1 MVRLTENEGVIY
13 EVNLEADAEIA
24 GPFDTW
30 LRDHIADMLQLP
42 GFQAAEI
49 LGDTAAPQGKV
60 RRTVQ
65 YRLRDQAAL
74 DDYLR
79 FHAPRMRQQ
88 GVERFGDR
96 YVADRR
102 VLAHREDF
110 ITGAVS
116 TENCLNCGEV
126 LTGQHCSHCGQ
137 RARVQVIS
145 LWGLIK
151 DFLGDVFDWD
161 SRLWRTLRPLAF
173 RPGLLTQEYLRGRRA
188 HYTPPFRM
196 YLILSV
202 VFFLMASIFDRG
214 NDIDFQRGG
223 GALTIRGND
232 VDFQRGG
239 GALTVNHD
247 AATKGGDA
255 EDAASASK
263 APATPDASA
272 GNPPSR
278 TTPDATA
285 DSAAADARAKAARS
299 VNTVRAKVIEDL
311 VRRMPESER
320 AELRA
325 ELDREFA
332 EVSDAQLEKVQQVI
346 ADPCSEENF
355 RLDAPFLEQYEP
367 RLRQAC
373 TKIVE
378 DTQSFG
384 RALWENLPK
393 MMFLFLPLI
402 ALVMA
407 FLYLGSGRYY
417 VEHLLF
423 FLHYHAFFFL
433 AGIAFLLLDWIGA
446 RTTGG
451 AASFVGALEG
461 ILGTVLII
469 YVPVYLYLA
478 MRRVYGQGRIW
489 TFTKFSALTVAYL
502 VCLTLTGVGLL
513 FYTALTL

>member
-1 MVRLTENEGVIY
+1 MVRLLENTGVIY
-13 EVNLEADAEIA
+13 EVNLEADAEIEA
-24 GPFDTW
+24 AFDTW

-42 GFQAAEI
+42 GFRAAEV
-49 LGDTAAPQGKV
+49 LSDASAAPGKV

-65 YRLRDQAAL
+65 YRLTDQAAL
-74 DDYLR
+74 DRYLR
-79 FHAPRMRQQ
+79 EHAPSMRTR
-88 GVERFGDR
+88 GAALFGER
-96 YVADRR
+96 YTAERR

-145 LWGLIK
+145 LWGLVK
-151 DFLGDVFDWD
+151 DLLGDVFDWD
-161 SRLWRTLRPLAF
+161 SRVWRTLRPLAF
-173 RPGLLTQEYLRGRRA
+173 RPGLVTQEYLRGRRA

-202 VFFLMASIFDRG
+202 IFFLIASVFDPG
-214 NDIDFQRGG
+214 KDINLNLGDG
-223 GALTIRGND
+223 GASLTIDDDAVTRRGPVTD
-232 VDFQRGG
+232 
-239 GALTVNHD
+239 
-247 AATKGGDA
+247 
-255 EDAASASK
+255 EDADRVRVEVSPDKAPEPADPRPPPPPD
-263 APATPDASA
+263 APAT
-272 GNPPSR
+272 
-278 TTPDATA
+278 TPE
-285 DSAAADARAKAARS
+285 AAAVRQAARS
-299 VNTVRAKVIEDL
+299 VDSARGKLIEDI
-311 VRRMPESER
+311 VRRLPEGER
-320 AELRA
+320 DGVRA
-325 ELDREFA
+325 ELDRELA
-332 EVSDAQLEKVQQVI
+332 GVSPEQLEKAQQVM

-355 RLDAPFLEQYEP
+355 RFDVDFLNKYEP

-373 TKIVE
+373 NKIAS
-378 DTQSFG
+378 DAQSFG

-407 FLYLGSGRYY
+407 ILYLGSGRYY

-433 AGIAFLLLDWIGA
+433 AGIVVLLLDRMGNA
-446 RTTGG
+446 ATG
-451 AASFVGALEG
+451 AASGFINSVEG
-461 ILGTVLII
+461 ILGTVLVI
-469 YVPVYLYLA
+469 YVPAYLYLA

-489 TFTKFSALTVAYL
+489 TATKFSALAIAYL
-502 VCLTLTGVGLL
+502 FCLVLTGVGLL

>member
-1 MVRLTENEGVIY
+1 MVSLTENAGVIY
-13 EVNLEADAEIA
+13 EVNLEADAAIE

-42 GFQAAEI
+42 GFRAAEI
-49 LGDTAAPQGKV
+49 LGDHAAPPGRV

-65 YRLRDQAAL
+65 YRLSDQAAL
-74 DDYLR
+74 DEYLR
-79 FHAPRMRQQ
+79 LHAPQMRAR
-88 GVERFGDR
+88 GGELFGDR
-96 YVADRR
+96 FTAERR

-110 ITGAVS
+110 LSGAVS

-137 RARVQVIS
+137 RAKVQVIS
-145 LWGLIK
+145 LWGLIR

-161 SRLWRTLRPLAF
+161 SRVWRTLRPLAF

-202 VFFLMASIFDRG
+202 TFFLIASVFDPG
-214 NDIDFQRGG
+214 KDISLNLGGG
-223 GALTIRGND
+223 GAALTIND
-232 VDFQRGG
+232 
-239 GALTVNHD
+239 D
-247 AATKGGDA
+247 AATETPQAQTRGQ
-255 EDAASASK
+255 AAGTSRGASPEAVDRPPPPAVPA
-263 APATPDASA
+263 APDTGAK
-272 GNPPSR
+272 
-278 TTPDATA
+278 TA
-285 DSAAADARAKAARS
+285 QS
-299 VNTVRAKVIEDL
+299 VNGARQRLIETI
-311 VRRMPESER
+311 VGRVPEAER

-325 ELDREFA
+325 ELENELGEITPEQAAR
-332 EVSDAQLEKVQQVI
+332 AQEVI
-346 ADPCSEENF
+346 ADPCNKENF
-355 RLDAPFLEQYEP
+355 RVDAGFLNKYEP

-373 TKIVE
+373 NKIVT

-402 ALVMA
+402 AVVMA
-407 FLYLGSGRYY
+407 LLYLGSGRYY

-433 AGIAFLLLDWIGA
+433 AGIAVLILDRLGAATTGPVSGVFTTAEDLLL
-446 RTTGG
+446 
-451 AASFVGALEG
+451 VAL
-461 ILGTVLII
+461 LF
-469 YVPVYLYLA
+469 YVPIYLYRA

-489 TFTKFSALTVAYL
+489 TATKFGVLVVSYL
-502 VCLTLTGVGLL
+502 FCLVLTGVGLL

>member
-1 MVRLTENEGVIY
+1 VVRLTENAGVIY

-49 LGDTAAPQGKV
+49 LEDTAAPQGKV

-151 DFLGDVFDWD
+151 DFFGDVFDWD

-214 NDIDFQRGG
+214 NDIDIQRGGGTLTIRGNDIDFQRGG
-223 GALTIRGND
+223 GALTINR
-232 VDFQRGG
+232 
-239 GALTVNHD
+239 D
-247 AATKGGDA
+247 AATKGGDV

-272 GNPPSR
+272 
-278 TTPDATA
+278 TP
-285 DSAAADARAKAARS
+285 AKPARS
-299 VNTVRAKVIEDL
+299 GNTTRGKVIEDL
-311 VRRMPESER
+311 VRRMPVAER
-320 AELRA
+320 AEVRA
-325 ELDREFA
+325 ELNRELA

-346 ADPCSEENF
+346 ADPCSGENF
-355 RLDAPFLEQYEP
+355 RLDAAFLEQYEP

-373 TKIVE
+373 TKIVG
-378 DTQSFG
+378 DWPSFK

-433 AGIAFLLLDWIGA
+433 AGIAILLLDWIGE
-446 RTTGG
+446 RTSGG
-451 AASFVGALEG
+451 AAGFVGALEG
-461 ILGTVLII
+461 ILGTVFTI

-478 MRRVYGQGRIW
+478 MRRVYRQGRIW
-489 TFTKFSALTVAYL
+489 TFTKFSALAVAYL

>member
-1 MVRLTENEGVIY
+1 MVRPIENAGVIY
-13 EVNLEADAEIA
+13 EVNLEADAAIEA
-24 GPFDTW
+24 AFDTW

-42 GFQAAEI
+42 GFRAAEV
-49 LGDTAAPQGKV
+49 LGDASAPPGRV

-65 YRLRDQAAL
+65 YRLSDQAAL
-74 DDYLR
+74 DRYLR
-79 FHAPRMRQQ
+79 EHAPRMRER
-88 GVERFGDR
+88 GVALFGER
-96 YVADRR
+96 YTAERR

-161 SRLWRTLRPLAF
+161 SRVWRTLRPLAF
-173 RPGLLTQEYLRGRRA
+173 RPGLVTQEYLRGRRA

-202 VFFLMASIFDRG
+202 AFFLIASVFDPGKDIALDLG
-214 NDIDFQRGG
+214 NGG
-223 GALTIRGND
+223 AALTIND
-232 VDFQRGG
+232 DEVRRDPVAARVEGSS
-239 GALTVNHD
+239 GAPVSTPPADVPQPANPPPPPAPEASVAGSDDAGRVQAVRSVD
-247 AATKGGDA
+247 AARG
-255 EDAASASK
+255 
-263 APATPDASA
+263 
-272 GNPPSR
+272 R
-278 TTPDATA
+278 L
-285 DSAAADARAKAARS
+285 
-299 VNTVRAKVIEDL
+299 IENI
-311 VRRMPESER
+311 VRRLPESER
-320 AELRA
+320 EGVRA
-325 ELDREFA
+325 ELSQELA
-332 EVSDAQLEKVQQVI
+332 GVSPEQLEKAQQVM
-346 ADPCSEENF
+346 ADPCGEENF
-355 RLDAPFLEQYEP
+355 RIDVESLNQYEA

-373 TKIVE
+373 NKIVS
-378 DTQSFG
+378 DMPSFG

-402 ALVMA
+402 AFVMA
-407 FLYLGSGRYY
+407 ILYLGSGRYY

-433 AGIAFLLLDWIGA
+433 AGIVVLVLDRIGA
-446 RTTGG
+446 ATTG
-451 AASFVGALEG
+451 AASGLVNSAEG
-461 ILGTVLII
+461 ILGTVLVI

-489 TFTKFSALTVAYL
+489 TAAKFGALAIAYL
-502 VCLTLTGVGLL
+502 VCMVLTGVGLL
-513 FYTALTL
+513 FYTAITL

>member
-1 MVRLTENEGVIY
+1 VVRLTENAGVIY
-13 EVNLEADAEIA
+13 EVNLEADAAIEA
-24 GPFDTW
+24 AFDTW

-42 GFQAAEI
+42 GFRAAEI
-49 LGDTAAPQGKV
+49 LGDRSAPSGRI

-65 YRLRDQAAL
+65 YRLADQASL
-74 DDYLR
+74 DTYLAV
-79 FHAPRMRQQ
+79 HAPRMR
-88 GVERFGDR
+88 ERGAELFGDR
-96 YVADRR
+96 YAADRR
-102 VLAHREDF
+102 ILAHREDF
-110 ITGAVS
+110 ISGAVS

-161 SRLWRTLRPLAF
+161 SRIWRTLRPLAF
-173 RPGLLTQEYLRGRRA
+173 RPGLLTQEFLRGRRA

-202 VFFLMASIFDRG
+202 VFFLIASIWDPGRDLNLKLG
-214 NDIDFQRGG
+214 DG
-223 GALTIRGND
+223 GASLTINDDAVTRSGAVTDEDADRVD
-232 VDFQRGG
+232 VDVSPDKAQG
-239 GALTVNHD
+239 
-247 AATKGGDA
+247 
-255 EDAASASK
+255 SAD
-263 APATPDASA
+263 PPPPPPPDASA
-272 GNPPSR
+272 
-278 TTPDATA
+278 TA
-285 DSAAADARAKAARS
+285 SEAAERQQAARS
-299 VNTVRAKVIEDL
+299 VNSARGRLIENL
-311 VRRMPESER
+311 VRRLPEDER
-320 AELRA
+320 PGIRA
-325 ELDREFA
+325 ELDRELA
-332 EVSDAQLEKVQQVI
+332 DVSPEQLEKAEQVM

-355 RLDAPFLEQYEP
+355 RLDVDFLNQYEP

-373 TKIVE
+373 NKIAS

-407 FLYLGSGRYY
+407 VLYVGSGRYY

-433 AGIAFLLLDWIGA
+433 AGIVVLLLDRLGA
-446 RTTGG
+446 ATTGAVSG
-451 AASFVGALEG
+451 FFGSAEELVIFAL
-461 ILGTVLII
+461 VF
-469 YVPVYLYLA
+469 YVPIYLFLA

-489 TFTKFSALTVAYL
+489 TATKFSALVVSYL
-502 VCLTLTGVGLL
+502 VCLVLTGVGLL

>member
-1 MVRLTENEGVIY
+1 MVRLVENAGVIY
-13 EVNLEADAEIA
+13 EVNLEADAGIEA
-24 GPFDTW
+24 TFDTW

-42 GFQAAEI
+42 GFRSAEI
-49 LGDTAAPQGKV
+49 LGDSAAPPGRI

-65 YRLRDQAAL
+65 YRLADQASL
-74 DDYLR
+74 DEYLR
-79 FHAPRMRQQ
+79 VHAPRMRAQ
-88 GVERFGDR
+88 GVARFGER
-96 YVADRR
+96 YSAERR

-110 ITGAVS
+110 TTGAVS

-145 LWGLIK
+145 LWGLIR

-161 SRLWRTLRPLAF
+161 SRVWRTLRPLAF

-202 VFFLMASIFDRG
+202 VFFLIASIFDPGRDLAFNLG
-214 NDIDFQRGG
+214 DGR
-223 GALTIRGND
+223 ASLTIDND
-232 VDFQRGG
+232 D
-239 GALTVNHD
+239 GAGPPPAPGDAVPAARAPEGP
-247 AATKGGDA
+247 AATG
-255 EDAASASK
+255 E
-263 APATPDASA
+263 
-272 GNPPSR
+272 
-278 TTPDATA
+278 
-285 DSAAADARAKAARS
+285 AARS
-299 VNTVRAKVIEDL
+299 VDAARSKLIDNL
-311 VRRMPESER
+311 LRRVPQAER

-325 ELDREFA
+325 ELERELGQ
-332 EVSDAQLEKVQQVI
+332 VTPAQLERMERVI

-355 RLDAPFLEQYEP
+355 RIDIAALEQYEA

-373 TKIVE
+373 TKIVA

-402 ALVMA
+402 ALVTA
-407 FLYLGSGRYY
+407 ILYLGSGRYY

-433 AGIAFLLLDWIGA
+433 AGIAVLVLDRA
-446 RTTGG
+446 G
-451 AASFVGALEG
+451 AATRGGVSRLFGTMEDVLLFVL
-461 ILGTVLII
+461 LF
-469 YVPVYLYLA
+469 YVPVYLFLA
-478 MRRVYGQGRIW
+478 MRRVYGQGRVW
-489 TFTKFSALTVAYL
+489 TATKYSVLVVAYL
-502 VCLTLTGVGLL
+502 FCLVLTGVGLL